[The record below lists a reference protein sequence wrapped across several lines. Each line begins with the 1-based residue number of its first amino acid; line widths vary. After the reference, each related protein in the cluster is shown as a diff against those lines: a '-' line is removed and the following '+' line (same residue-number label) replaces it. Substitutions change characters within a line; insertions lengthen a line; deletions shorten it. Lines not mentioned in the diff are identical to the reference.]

1 MKLFSVSSVL
11 PSTFKEPVSNKNL
24 NPSNETKQSSNNLQQ
39 LVDLNRSSSSPVIL
53 NTVDSTVPVENP
65 KIIST
70 NSKPSCSHYKDNMTS
85 VQIKTEPDTMNIFS
99 QGTYRN
105 EEDSVIVI
113 YSSDEE
119 NNMIENGVEIPN
131 IKIKQEENVHSNT
144 ISTRNAHLSMS
155 KIDQSSNTRVWSM
168 HCQENDIVSD
178 DEDDIIYIPPQSN
191 LNSINN
197 DNDLMSSSDSDNK
210 YNSKPSKIINPL
222 PMISNLNN
230 NKKQTKLLT
239 ENINILKTR
248 AKSEKKINNKKKTEE
263 FTVEQNKKIIQERRL
278 KLQQLTKNKSS
289 FSSTEK
295 ITSNENPSTV
305 QYIDTPS
312 TTSRLKKKTRISRFQ
327 QNSNPSCIP
336 STSKSLLAT
345 NVKENEDTKINKET
359 ELNCHGL
366 ISHLDSQ
373 ILEHSSRK
381 SFISVNRTYFETLS
395 KICKWNAVW
404 LRVS

>member
-1 MKLFSVSSVL
+1 MKLFSGSSAL
-11 PSTFKEPVSNKNL
+11 PSTFKEPFSNIL
-24 NPSNETKQSSNNLQQ
+24 NPSKETKNSSDNLQQ
-39 LVDLNRSSSSPVIL
+39 LDLNPSSSSPVIL
-53 NTVDSTVPVENP
+53 NTIDSTVPVEKP
-65 KIIST
+65 KIVLK
-70 NSKPSCSHYKDNMTS
+70 NSKPSCSHYEDNMTS

-119 NNMIENGVEIPN
+119 NNMKENGLEIPN
-131 IKIKQEENVHSNT
+131 IKIEQEENIHSST
-144 ISTRNAHLSMS
+144 MSTRNAHLNMS
-155 KIDQSSNTRVWSM
+155 KREQSSNIPVWSM
-168 HCQENDIVSD
+168 HCQVNDIVSD

-197 DNDLMSSSDSDNK
+197 DNDLTSSSDSDSK
-210 YNSKPSKIINPL
+210 CNSKFSKIINPL
-222 PMISNLNN
+222 PMMSNRNN

-239 ENINILKTR
+239 ENRNILKTR

-295 ITSNENPSTV
+295 ITLNENPSAV
-305 QYIDTPS
+305 EYIDTPS

-327 QNSNPSCIP
+327 QNSNLSCIP
-336 STSKSLLAT
+336 STSKSFLAT
-345 NVKENEDTKINKET
+345 KVKENKDTKTNNKT
-359 ELNCHGL
+359 EFNSHGL
-366 ISHLDSQ
+366 ISHLDSR

>member
-24 NPSNETKQSSNNLQQ
+24 NPSNETKHSSNNLQQ

-53 NTVDSTVPVENP
+53 NTVNSTVPVENP
-65 KIIST
+65 IIVST
-70 NSKPSCSHYKDNMTS
+70 NSKPSCSHYKDYMTS

-99 QGTYRN
+99 N

-119 NNMIENGVEIPN
+119 NNMNGNGVEIPN
-131 IKIKQEENVHSNT
+131 IKIEQEENVHSNT
-144 ISTRNAHLSMS
+144 MSTRNAHLSMS

-168 HCQENDIVSD
+168 HCQGNDIVSD

-197 DNDLMSSSDSDNK
+197 DNDLMSSSDSDSK

-248 AKSEKKINNKKKTEE
+248 AKSEKKINNKKKTEV

-289 FSSTEK
+289 SSTEK

-327 QNSNPSCIP
+327 QNNNPSCIP

-345 NVKENEDTKINKET
+345 NVKENEDTKINNET

-404 LRVS
+404 LCVS